1 MMLDYFYNINLI
13 SAYKSGYIVSVYY
26 IDKLVKMVLLKKR
39 LVVFKIKY
47 TYPKLQNKG
56 KVTSSS
62 TIFFIL
68 LQFESI
74 CNYYLCI

>member
-1 MMLDYFYNINLI
+1 MMLDNFYNINLI
-13 SAYKSGYIVSVYY
+13 SAYKSGYIFSVYY
-26 IDKLVKMVLLKKR
+26 IDKLVKMVLLKKT
-39 LVVFKIKY
+39 LVVFKIQY
-47 TYPKLQNKG
+47 RYPNLQNKG

-62 TIFFIL
+62 IIFIL